1 MSPIPALFK
10 NFSREKD
17 HDTVE
22 SQKRIIESVAE
33 ISKANVGLRA
43 YERQLETAGSEWL
56 DHLDNKLKAAKD
68 ESEEAD
74 IIVELSAVL
83 ESLWSATGTVPVN
96 RLVGRTLG
104 MLVEAESSSP
114 RSRRIMKR
122 LLSKETAG
130 YADNDRK
137 RLLVINPATGATR
150 MALFEG
156 IEKVQ
161 ESESHLSPD
170 VTDCVDTRVKAVA
183 DWLGTIGVKLSS
195 LDGIACRC
203 GFINPVPSGTYRLA
217 PEMLGD
223 LEHPRIE
230 HASNMAVAITMQL
243 AEMSGR
249 ADELLLTTSDPVV
262 SDEMDLVDRLTGYI
276 KIKRDGT
283 GSHYLNHKAVLRV
296 LASLLGRKRED
307 VNAITAHLGN
317 GMSVSLHRRG
327 RVTSLVDAFSGIPT
341 PSRCGPLDLPRLI
354 DAMRND
360 EMTLKDLEAVTF
372 SRGGLL
378 SLAGTNDFRTL
389 EGFRFHG
396 ANPVQQKKIDLIF
409 DFFARQISMGA
420 LKLTADGLPVD
431 FLALTGGIARSK
443 ELVRRID
450 NDIAGRYPLVL
461 IPGSLEDESL
471 AAGLI
476 RGFYEPETLKN
487 YVDERDT
494 LQHLRHEED
503 RLIDTTIFERKI
515 LYRKKDAPIYSL
527 DELIDATCLTVKE
540 KMMPAIAIVGA
551 DNEDAILA
559 AKRANE
565 EGSYRIAKFHLVGDF
580 AAINQVAYDYD
591 LVIDNDNYII
601 HDTDEPVETATRL
614 LEEGRAHVIMKGSMK
629 TEKILRGVFQYLKR
643 SGRLKPGELMSH
655 VFVMDIPVRNKL
667 LLISDAAVNTYPN
680 DEKRI
685 KIVENA
691 LRVAEHLNIRKP
703 KVAIISAIESVNQS
717 IGSSV
722 DAERIA
728 GHFASRDDCIV
739 EGPLSFDVAMD
750 AKIAAEKN
758 YKGQIRG
765 TADILIMP
773 DIDAGNVLY
782 KSLTTQSGA
791 TSAGVIM
798 CGDMPMVLTSR
809 GDSARS
815 KLASIS
821 LAVKIYLDLH

>member
-1 MSPIPALFK
+1 MSPIPVPSR

-17 HDTVE
+17 PDAVE
-22 SQKRIIESVAE
+22 PQKRIIESIAE
-33 ISKANVGLRA
+33 ISGLNVGLKA

-56 DHLDNKLKAAKD
+56 DHLEERMRGTTD
-68 ESEEAD
+68 ETETAD
-74 IIVELSAVL
+74 VIVELSAVL
-83 ESLWSATGTVPVN
+83 ESLWSIADTPPVN
-96 RLVGRTLG
+96 RFVGRTLS
-104 MLVEAESSSP
+104 MLVEAESETP
-114 RSRRIMKR
+114 RSRRIMRR
-122 LLSKETAG
+122 LLNKETAG
-130 YADNDRK
+130 HAEQDRK
-137 RLLVINPATGATR
+137 RLLVINPATGATK

-161 ESESHLSPD
+161 AIETHLSPD
-170 VTDCVDTRVKAVA
+170 VTDSVETRVQSVT
-183 DWLGTIGVKLSS
+183 DWLGSIGAELSS

-203 GFINPVPSGTYRLA
+203 GFISPVASGTYRLS
-217 PEMLGD
+217 PEMLED

-230 HASNMAVAITMQL
+230 HASNMAVAITMEL
-243 AEMSGR
+243 ARMSGR
-249 ADELLLTTSDPVV
+249 EGELLLTTSDPVV
-262 SDEMDLVDRLTGYI
+262 SDEMDVVDRLTGYI
-276 KIKRDGT
+276 RIKRDGT
-283 GSHYLNHKAVLRV
+283 GSHYLNHKAVMVTLS
-296 LASLLGRKRED
+296 SLLGRNRED
-307 VNAITAHLGN
+307 MNAITAHLGK
-317 GMSVSLHRRG
+317 GMSISLHRRG

-354 DAMRND
+354 EAMKND
-360 EMTLKDLEAVTF
+360 EITFKNLESVTF
-372 SRGGLL
+372 SRGGLF

-389 EGFRFHG
+389 EGFRFQG
-396 ANPVQQKKIDLIF
+396 ANQLQQKKIDLIF
-409 DFFARQISMGA
+409 DFFARQISMAA
-420 LKLTADGLPVD
+420 LKLTADGRPVD
-431 FLALTGGIARSK
+431 FLALTGGIARSH

-450 NDIAGRYPLVL
+450 TDIAGRYPLVL
-461 IPGSLEDESL
+461 IPGSLEEESL

-487 YVDERDT
+487 YVEERDA
-494 LQHLRHEED
+494 LQQRRREED

-527 DELIDATCLTVKE
+527 DELIDATCLTVRE
-540 KMMPAIAIVGA
+540 KMVPAIAIVGA

-565 EGSYRIAKFHLVGDF
+565 EGNYRIAKFHLVGDF
-580 AAINQVAYDYD
+580 AAINQVAYDFD

-601 HDTDEPVETATRL
+601 HDSDTPVETATKL
-614 LEEGRAHVIMKGSMK
+614 LEEGRAHIIMKGSMK
-629 TEKILRGVFQYLKR
+629 TEKILRGVFHYLKG
-643 SGRLKPGELMSH
+643 SGRLKSGELMSH

-667 LLISDAAVNTYPN
+667 LLISDAAVNTYPD

-691 LRVAEHLNIRKP
+691 LRVAGHLNIRKP
-703 KVAIISAIESVNQS
+703 KVAIISAIESVNRS
-717 IGSSV
+717 IESSI

-728 GHFASRDDCIV
+728 GHFAGRDDCIV

-758 YKGQIRG
+758 YQGEIRG
-765 TADILIMP
+765 TADILVMP